1 MIYVISL
8 SLLIALISAFFSGS
22 EAALLSINDKSGLN
36 KAAIKLIEG
45 LQKTLCSLVLGN
57 NMSNIVGSFLLGKIA
72 ASHLSEVGNI
82 IFPIYFCI
90 LIIIIGEIIPKALGE
105 AKATPVLN
113 TVATSIQALNWVFAP
128 LQCVFNFFLKLLP
141 QKEVVQDEEELVEAA
156 RSLDS
161 TPIHELMKPGSVEQC
176 PDYCKTVSSFIGK
189 CIEDEMSDVVLKRLY
204 KEEYLIIVLNREGV
218 EIGWVNRDIAFEWLF
233 DHWGE

>member
-1 MIYVISL
+1 MFTFSIIVVL
-8 SLLIALISAFFSGS
+8 FFSFLFSGT
-22 EAALLSINDKSGLN
+22 EAALLSLPAGEKGSQQAEIVKQ
-36 KAAIKLIEG
+36 KL
-45 LQKTLCSLVLGN
+45 QSTMCSLVLGN
-57 NMSNIVGSFLLGKIA
+57 NVANICGSIILGRL
-72 ASHLSEVGNI
+72 ASQELGTTGNL
-82 IFPIYFCI
+82 IFPIAFTI
-90 LIIIIGEIIPKALGE
+90 LVIIFGEIIPKSIGE
-105 AKATPVLN
+105 ARSVEVINLMA
-113 TVATSIQALNWVFAP
+113 SILLALNWIFAP
-128 LQCVFNFFLKLLP
+128 IQCVFNFFLKLLP

-204 KEEYLIIVLNREGV
+204 KEEYLIIVLNREGL